1 MLISGATILTTSPTS
16 YPIVLWAIVC
26 DYGTRSI
33 GSRGY
38 PRRDLVQ
45 PRQTAQ
51 GDPGGPARV
60 LERSRLESTEVAQP
74 SGYFVCSLH
83 SLARGRVRVVCH
95 ER

>member
-1 MLISGATILTTSPTS
+1 MLISGPTTLTTSTTIDP
-16 YPIVLWAIVC
+16 LIVC

-38 PRRDLVQ
+38 PRGDPVQ
-45 PRQTAQ
+45 PGQTAQ
-51 GDPGGPARV
+51 GDSGGPARV

-74 SGYFVCSLH
+74 PGYFVCNLH
-83 SLARGRVRVVCH
+83 SLVPGRVRVVCH